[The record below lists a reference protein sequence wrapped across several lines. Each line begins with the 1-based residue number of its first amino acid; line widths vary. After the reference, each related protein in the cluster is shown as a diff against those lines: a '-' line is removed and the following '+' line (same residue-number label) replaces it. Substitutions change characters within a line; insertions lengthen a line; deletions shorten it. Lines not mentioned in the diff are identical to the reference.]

1 MVQKEIELP
10 HIYLPSAFT
19 KQRAKEPGCYSR
31 VEVMGT
37 EKQHYIGFLLGQK
50 DVVSPSDSRS
60 GAGQG

>member
-10 HIYLPSAFT
+10 QIYLPPAFT
-19 KQRAKEPGCYSR
+19 KQRAKEPGCYSH

-37 EKQHYIGFLLGQK
+37 EKQHFIGFLLGQK
-50 DVVSPSDSRS
+50 DVVSPSNSSS